1 MLKILYCRHQS
12 IFVVLVLI
20 LVEFTLS
27 YFTELPSKFSWFQ
40 NSLDFN
46 RVICAGFFTQKQFSD
61 VISFPFFLLCSLF
74 DAYSHMKE
82 QEATTTKRGKKREL
96 SWIRKKLKDRHI
108 VDPNVTHCYRY
119 DQINFHTWTK
129 KNTQNEKKTQDIF
142 GACFTLSEVKR
153 WVIVKWVF
161 FIFLKQSKRCC
172 CSFFIYSNDKQN
184 VITERDKAVSPETCL
199 CLTCS

>member
-129 KNTQNEKKTQDIF
+129 KKHPKWKENPRYF
-142 GACFTLSEVKR
+142 WRLFYSFRSETMSNSKMG
-153 WVIVKWVF
+153 F
-161 FIFLKQSKRCC
+161 FY
-172 CSFFIYSNDKQN
+172 FF
-184 VITERDKAVSPETCL
+184 KAK
-199 CLTCS
+199 